1 MSDNNKPNIP
11 KEQFEFVQAESKI
24 YDKEFETKPI
34 GYFKDAMIRFVRN
47 RTNVIA
53 TSILLLIILMSVF
66 QPILTTKNYIRLEPA
81 VAFLPPRIPLL
92 ENFGIADGTS
102 FFRDQPVDLAT
113 IDPLTGFEGNPI
125 GYNRNFIIDDTREY
139 YTLGCTDVNELCQGG
154 EAVLRLD
161 SRSRA
166 ISVGTLNRYDFTS
179 TTSPVIELDV
189 IDLDDDTD
197 KYLDVFVRPVADEDF
212 VLLTRIQQT
221 GVYQINVFDELR
233 IQGIEVD
240 EFTSSVRFRY
250 ASDSRFDFVALGS
263 FAIFQDSQSEPVEF
277 LTGQPLILGL
287 RLLNVPGE
295 GGAIVR
301 QNATISMMSF
311 RFKAYDA
318 VFGERRDNNLA
329 KSRYDEILAANPV
342 CVPQTDPAN
351 PNGWLFPEGCPI
363 TRVIQENPGLTIG
376 GQTFGSY
383 QVFVDYALLRGFTE
397 VPYYFFGTT
406 NAGRD
411 LFSLIWVA
419 TRTSLLIGLIV
430 AGINIT
436 IGVIYG
442 SISGY
447 YGGNVDLIMQRFSE
461 IVGRIPFLVIL
472 AIFIALLGSGIQT
485 LVFILIISGWIG
497 VSFVTRTQFYRFK
510 GREYVLASRTLG
522 AKDMRLIFRHI
533 LPNGIGTII
542 TASILLIPATIFTE
556 STISYL
562 GFGIGHGTS
571 FSILG
576 FEFSGVSI
584 GVLLSD
590 GRAELITRP
599 YLTIFPAI
607 IISILMITFNMF
619 GNALRDALNPSLRG
633 SL

>member
-1 MSDNNKPNIP
+1 MSDKNIPNIP
-11 KEQFEFVQAESKI
+11 KEQFEFVQSESKI

-47 RTNVIA
+47 RTNVLA
-53 TSILLLIILMSVF
+53 TSILLFIIMMSIF
-66 QPILTTKNYIRLEPA
+66 QPLLTTKNYTRLQPE
-81 VAFLPPRIPLL
+81 VAFLPPRIPFL
-92 ENFGIADGTS
+92 ENFGIADGTGS
-102 FFRDQPVDLAT
+102 FRDQPVDLTT
-113 IDPLTGFEGNPI
+113 IDPATGFQGNPI
-125 GYNRNFIIDDTREY
+125 GYNPLYILDETREY
-139 YTLGCTDVNELCQGG
+139 YTLGCTDVSELCQGG
-154 EAVLRLD
+154 DAVLRLD
-161 SRSRA
+161 SRNRA
-166 ISVGTLNRYDFTS
+166 ISVGTLNRYTFVPGA
-179 TTSPVIELDV
+179 SPVIELDIV
-189 IDLDDDTD
+189 DLDVDPE
-197 KYLDVFVRPVADEDF
+197 KFLEVFVRPVADEPF
-212 VLLTRIQQT
+212 VLLTTIQEP
-221 GVYQINVFDELR
+221 GVYRINVFEEL
-233 IQGIEVD
+233 GLDDVD
-240 EFTSSVRFRY
+240 PDGFTSSIRLRY
-250 ASDSRFDFVALGS
+250 ASDTRFDFVSLTS
-263 FAIFQDSQSEPVEF
+263 LAIYTDDSTEPVEF
-277 LTGQPLILGL
+277 LTGQPLILAL

-295 GGAIVR
+295 GGAVVR

-311 RFKAYDA
+311 RFNSYEA
-318 VFGERRDNNLA
+318 VFGERRDNNFPR
-329 KSRYDEILAANPV
+329 SRYEEILAANPV

-383 QVFVDYALLRGFTE
+383 QVFVDFALLRGFTE

-411 LFSLIWVA
+411 LFTLIWVA

-497 VSFVTRTQFYRFK
+497 VSFVTRTQFYRYK